1 MSKNLIT
8 KYYHTKLLLPLNNNM
23 NKFYLAIVFSIIVVT
38 AGNTQNV
45 LADGNKYFAKGM
57 FYEAATCYEK
67 VLGVNKPSLDKVQGY
82 TPYGHKKMEP
92 KKPLTDTKA
101 PYNRDEV
108 VYKLAESYRSYTEY
122 TKAEKYYKKAADSSK
137 TNFPLSRYWYA
148 ICLRSNKKYKEA
160 EAQYNQ
166 FIASYAADD
175 IYKKGAYR
183 ELEILKNI
191 ARLTSNKDS
200 ALYTVVKMDSA
211 RINPGGA
218 NTSPSWL
225 STSTLL
231 FTSSRL
237 DSTDLVGIGKKHP
250 FVANH
255 IYSIGMNNG
264 KLTGEPVRISF
275 ANDTFML
282 DKGATAVTP
291 DGKKMFFEICQHVQ
305 DKKVYSILVS
315 ELKNN
320 VWGEPV
326 KVGKTVN
333 VEGYSSKQ
341 PFITS
346 DGKYL
351 LFASDRPGG
360 YGGFDLWYAE
370 LGRDY
375 YVLDAY
381 NFGEVINSFGDE
393 QAPYYHTT
401 THNLVF
407 SSNGRIGMGGF
418 DLYRSKGTIKGTWT
432 VPANLGYPAN
442 SSKDELDFVSQEN
455 APLLDNVYFSSDKGD
470 VCCPQIYN
478 LHKVLV
484 PKTFT
489 GIVLDSI
496 SHEPVSNALVI
507 VTDSITGK
515 ELYSYKTDNT
525 GKYSFKSIQLPSLS
539 LNASKEEYTKDQAN
553 YTGMEHLEELEA
565 NAFELPA
572 LQIRLIKKHIT
583 PPDII
588 IYFEFDSSSVTALGK
603 LQLDSMVD
611 RLKADTSLTIE
622 IQGNTDGK
630 GSKEYNERLG
640 KNRALTC
647 YNYFLK
653 KDVAKKNLS
662 LVTFGMD
669 HPVDKN
675 TLEDGTDNPEGRAHN
690 RRVEFRILK
699 QAKE

>member
-1 MSKNLIT
+1 M
-8 KYYHTKLLLPLNNNM
+8 LLLNINM
-23 NKFYLAIVFSIIVVT
+23 NKFYLAFVFSIVLVT
-38 AGNTQNV
+38 TANAQNV

-57 FYEAATCYEK
+57 YFEAATCYEK

-92 KKPLTDTKA
+92 KKPLTDPKTT
-101 PYNRDEV
+101 YNRDEV
-108 VYKLAESYRSYTEY
+108 VFKLAESYRSYTDY
-122 TKAEKYYKKAADSSK
+122 TKAEKFYKKAADSSK
-137 TNFPLSRYWYA
+137 TSFPLSRYWYA

-166 FIASYAADD
+166 FIASYGTDD
-175 IYKKGAYR
+175 IYKKSAYR
-183 ELEILKNI
+183 ELDILKNI
-191 ARLTSNKDS
+191 AKLTSNKDS

-218 NTSPSWL
+218 NSSPSFL
-225 STSTLL
+225 SKKTFL

-255 IYSIGMNNG
+255 IYSIGMENG
-264 KLTGEPVRISF
+264 KITGEPVRLSF
-275 ANDTFML
+275 ANDTFFM

-291 DGKKMFFEICQHVQ
+291 DGKKMFFTIWHHVQ
-305 DKKVYSILVS
+305 DKKVYSIVVS

-320 VWGEPV
+320 VWGEPI

-341 PFITS
+341 PFVTS

-351 LFASDRPGG
+351 LFSSNRPGG
-360 YGGFDLWYAE
+360 LGGFDLWYAE
-370 LGRDY
+370 LGRDS

-381 NFGEVINSFGDE
+381 NFGDVVNSFADE
-393 QAPYYHTT
+393 QAPYYQNT

-418 DLYRSKGTIKGTWT
+418 DLYRAKGRIGATFT

-442 SSKDELDFVSQEN
+442 SSKDEIDFISSEN
-455 APLLDNVYFSSDKGD
+455 VPLLDNVYFSSDKGD

-496 SHEPVSNALVI
+496 SHEPVANSLV
-507 VTDSITGK
+507 VVSDSVTGK
-515 ELYSYKTDNT
+515 EMYSYKTDNT
-525 GKYSFKSIQLPSLS
+525 GKYSFKSTELPSLS
-539 LNASKEEYTKDQAN
+539 LNVSKEEYTKDQAN
-553 YTGMEHLEELEA
+553 YTGMDHMEEIDA
-565 NAFELPA
+565 DAFDLPV
-572 LQIRLIKKHIT
+572 LQIRKIIKHIT

-588 IYFEFDSSSVTALGK
+588 IYFEFDSASVTALGK

-630 GSKEYNERLG
+630 GSHEYNVRLG
-640 KNRALTC
+640 KNRAKTC
-647 YNYFLK
+647 YDYFIK
-653 KDVAKKNLS
+653 ANVDKKNLS

-669 HPVDKN
+669 HPADKN
-675 TLEDGTDNPEGRAHN
+675 TLEDGTDNPEGRRLN

-699 QAKE
+699 QAKTE